1 MLASWCRRNTSATS
15 QMRDRFKFLNNSYI
29 RFSLACLALFAAAL
43 ATLILARPDRRIAL
57 VQNFAVLFFLAVI
70 VLLLWL
76 KNEYFADS
84 TRDSEIQ
91 LNSVLM
97 FVLPVLAY
105 LPALSVYFVSDDF
118 EHLQIARLP
127 LLHFV
132 GQQLI
137 MGQVTASGYH
147 LFFRPLGFASLFI
160 DYRLFHSWA
169 PGYHLV
175 NLALHLVVVAGVYFL
190 GLELGFSPRMSTV
203 AAVLFSVAPITVQPV
218 TYIAAR
224 FDLIATALGIWSLVA
239 YLHFRKSSSLSM
251 YAAALLLFFLA
262 TFAKESIYVLP
273 LLIVWLELTV
283 MPRRHWRADCGF
295 FAVAA
300 GTFAYRWHVLHGM
313 GGYQNTT
320 GSPAV
325 LNVGRKAL
333 SAVLIRGPAET
344 LQGYNWHQA
353 PGWRIMVIAAATTAV
368 VLSLVLL
375 SRPDHYRRRLAW
387 FALGW
392 IVLAVLPAHS
402 LLWTADVALLWS
414 RVLYIS
420 AIGLAILLAALLS
433 GIPDLR
439 LRRTWTLL
447 LLICFLLGLWHN
459 LSAWRSNTRMTHQ
472 FLAELQHLEPSPP
485 RNSEFAIADMPIE
498 LCGVRFFLTGLTAA
512 IQLAYGRQDLTARRT
527 SEPASQQSRNTI
539 ALQWTGR
546 PGALVEPIKQQQN
559 DSVTSQ

>member
-1 MLASWCRRNTSATS
+1 
-15 QMRDRFKFLNNSYI
+15 MRDRLQFLNHSYP
-29 RFSLACLALFAAAL
+29 RSGLACLALFAAASAIL
-43 ATLILARPDRRIAL
+43 TLARSDRTIAL

-70 VLLLWL
+70 VLLWL
-76 KNEYFADS
+76 NQESFAES
-84 TRDSEIQ
+84 TRDSEIP
-91 LNSVLM
+91 LNPVLM
-97 FVLPVLAY
+97 FVLPALAY

-137 MGQVTASGYH
+137 RGQVTASGYH

-190 GLELGFSPRMSTV
+190 ALQLGFSPKMSTV
-203 AAVLFSVAPITVQPV
+203 AAVLFSVAPVTVQPV

-239 YLHFRKSSSLSM
+239 YLHFRKSSSLTM
-251 YAAALLLFFLA
+251 YAVALLLFFLA

-283 MPRRHWRADCGF
+283 MPRRHWKADCGF

-300 GTFAYRWHVLHGM
+300 ATFAYRWHVLHGI

-325 LNVGRKAL
+325 LTVGRKAL
-333 SAVLIRGPAET
+333 AAVLIRGPAET
-344 LQGYNWHQA
+344 LLGYNWHQ
-353 PGWRIMVIAAATTAV
+353 PPLWRIIGMAAATTAV
-368 VLSLVLL
+368 LLCLVLL
-375 SRPDHYRRRLAW
+375 SRPDRYRRRLAW

-439 LRRTWTLL
+439 LRRAWTLL

-459 LSAWRSNTRMTHQ
+459 LSAWRSNTRITHQ
-472 FLAELQHLEPSPP
+472 FFAELQHLEPSPP
-485 RNSEFAIADMPIE
+485 RNSEFLISDMPIE
-498 LCGVRFFLTGLTAA
+498 LCGVRFFLTGLTPA
-512 IQLAYGRQDLTARRT
+512 IQLAYGREDLTARRT
-527 SEPASQQSRNTI
+527 SEPASQQSRHTI
-539 ALQWTGR
+539 ALQWTGL
-546 PGALVEPIKQQQN
+546 PSALVEPIKERQN
-559 DSVTSQ
+559 GSARPQ